1 MARDRRWGPAL
12 GLGLFLC
19 SPFPLPVLTQAC
31 SQSRYREIGPAPPR
45 SRNNGHDREHRTLQ
59 RAAPP
64 LPAAPAQWASR
75 PRFKWRARARLV
87 GAAMGSAEGTDWV
100 DVANDLLRTCHI
112 NQHIKHL
119 SECGA
124 DMFVRL
130 YESILGEKVP
140 DFIATPRSQEDD
152 AHNAQAVIDS
162 LALDYLQVSLS
173 HITGENIVKGDK
185 ESIKNLL
192 EIFDGLLE
200 YLREVSETSSQTGA
214 EINVLSGDEI
224 QITSQEQLESTADQ
238 LSEHTLL
245 SSVERSQSEYFIQTC
260 DTDGSGSTSELIKL
274 GDTAYSFSKRGEAEK
289 DTEVEESEST
299 EALAALPRQF
309 SESEKGA
316 VNERE
321 DGGMESVHAAEPH
334 KGSLSVSA
342 TKLGEPI
349 QQAIPLLPPFQPS
362 DPGWRDHHSSDRQA
376 AALACSQAV
385 NIPTIEKSLTQRF
398 NDVSDGLP
406 LSRKTPAG
414 TVPLTHSYL
423 SSASAVGEMLGGDAK
438 DNVTKVPLVSES
450 SISTSFEKKLSL
462 SAEQVTQTPRP
473 ESQHW
478 SRTTSKYENST
489 TDSAEDSLS
498 HRTTKEKV
506 PEQQEFNEASENL
519 SRMLNELD
527 LMLKRALGEHT
538 GEEELTDEDSLSHHS
553 DSVMDYGRRTAG
565 RDTSHPRYPGRPR
578 SLSPASPSSQHQDH
592 KLSGSATGHIK
603 TVRRQLQEERDE
615 RTRKTKLVTKAYENE
630 LRIFEVREKRRIS
643 KLREAAKEMEQE
655 YKENVFQEPPKVSQR
670 VKVYSRKTTPQYPKY
685 SQWIPKRGTTKPKQ
699 AAPMTI
705 RDNDLLLQL
714 LEEFPHLHISPNT
727 LNKMWHQ
734 QLAQTMHLKAPS
746 ARPRPKLQNE
756 VEQALKKHELLA
768 AIIKRDQDHSKRL
781 QEIKQRIHRQK
792 WAQNKVTE
800 KRQQAAR
807 ARKYYEDYR
816 VQLRARLLRARTR
829 EERIFKNLFEEGLEI
844 QKQRLRD
851 LRVYAREKRDE
862 QRREHQTE
870 LESLENYYKDQ
881 FSMLAEAISQ
891 EFQEIQT
898 REKAQAQMLQ
908 KSKREVRSKMEK
920 EIQQLQAAIMHNDDD
935 TFFQELEADRLRS
948 RLQIASFQYSQ
959 SHFF

>member
-1 MARDRRWGPAL
+1 
-12 GLGLFLC
+12 
-19 SPFPLPVLTQAC
+19 
-31 SQSRYREIGPAPPR
+31 
-45 SRNNGHDREHRTLQ
+45 
-59 RAAPP
+59 
-64 LPAAPAQWASR
+64 
-75 PRFKWRARARLV
+75 
-87 GAAMGSAEGTDWV
+87 MGSAEGADWV

-124 DMFVRL
+124 DLFVRL

-152 AHNAQAVIDS
+152 AHNVQAVIDS

-173 HITGENIVKGDK
+173 HITGENIVKGDR

-214 EINVLSGDEI
+214 EINVLSSDEI
-224 QITSQEQLESTADQ
+224 QIAPQEQLESAADQ
-238 LSEHTLL
+238 LTEHTLL
-245 SSVERSQSEYFIQTC
+245 SSVERSQSEYFILTC

-274 GDTAYSFSKRGEAEK
+274 GDTAYSFSKRGEEK

-309 SESEKGA
+309 SESERGI

-321 DGGMESVHAAEPH
+321 DGGMEAVHEPH
-334 KGSLSVSA
+334 QGSLSVSA

-362 DPGWRDHHSSDRQA
+362 DPAWRDPHSSHRQA
-376 AALACSQAV
+376 AALPCSQAL
-385 NIPTIEKSLTQRF
+385 NIPTIEKSLTQKF
-398 NDVSDGLP
+398 PDVSDGLP
-406 LSRKTPAG
+406 LSRKIPG
-414 TVPLTHSYL
+414 TVPLTHTYL

-438 DNVTKVPLVSES
+438 ENVTKVPLVSES
-450 SISTSFEKKLSL
+450 SISASSEEKLSL
-462 SAEQVTQTPRP
+462 CAEQITQTPRP

-478 SRTTSKYENST
+478 PRTTSKYENST
-489 TDSAEDSLS
+489 LDSVEDSLS

-506 PEQQEFNEASENL
+506 PKQQEFHEASGNL
-519 SRMLNELD
+519 SRRLNELD

-538 GEEELTDEDSLSHHS
+538 REGELPDEDSLSHHS
-553 DSVMDYGRRTAG
+553 DSAMDYGRRTAG
-565 RDTSHPRYPGRPR
+565 RDTPGPRYPGRPR
-578 SLSPASPSSQHQDH
+578 SLSPASPLSQYQEH
-592 KLSGSATGHIK
+592 KQRGRGTGQIK
-603 TVRRQLQEERDE
+603 TIRSHLQGERDE
-615 RTRKTKLVTKAYENE
+615 RTRKAKLVTKAYENE
-630 LRIFEVREKRRIS
+630 LRIFEAREKRRIS
-643 KLREAAKEMEQE
+643 KLRESAKEMEQE

-670 VKVYSRKTTPQYPKY
+670 VKVYSRKTTPQYPKH
-685 SQWIPKRGTTKPKQ
+685 SQWIPKRGIMKPKQ

-714 LEEFPHLHISPNT
+714 LEEFPHLHISSRT

-734 QLAQTMHLKAPS
+734 QLAQTEHLKAPS

-781 QEIKQRIHRQK
+781 QEIKQRIQRQK

-800 KRQQAAR
+800 RRQQVAR

-816 VQLRARLLRARTR
+816 VQLRAKLLRARTR

-851 LRVYAREKRDE
+851 LRIYAREKRDE
-862 QRREHQTE
+862 QRREHQIE

-908 KSKREVRSKMEK
+908 KSKSEVRSKMEK

-948 RLQIASFQYSQ
+948 RLQMASFQYSQ

>member
-1 MARDRRWGPAL
+1 
-12 GLGLFLC
+12 
-19 SPFPLPVLTQAC
+19 
-31 SQSRYREIGPAPPR
+31 
-45 SRNNGHDREHRTLQ
+45 
-59 RAAPP
+59 
-64 LPAAPAQWASR
+64 
-75 PRFKWRARARLV
+75 
-87 GAAMGSAEGTDWV
+87 MGSAEGADWV

-112 NQHIKHL
+112 NQHINHL

-124 DMFVRL
+124 DLFVRL

-152 AHNAQAVIDS
+152 AHNVQAVIDS

-173 HITGENIVKGDK
+173 HITGENIVKGDR

-214 EINVLSGDEI
+214 ERNVLSSDEI
-224 QITSQEQLESTADQ
+224 QTAPQEQLESTADH
-238 LSEHTLL
+238 LTEHTLL
-245 SSVERSQSEYFIQTC
+245 SSAERSQSENFILTC

-274 GDTAYSFSKRGEAEK
+274 GETAYSFSKRGEEFQMPVLCLAEK

-309 SESEKGA
+309 SESERGT

-334 KGSLSVSA
+334 KGSVSVSA

-362 DPGWRDHHSSDRQA
+362 DPAWRDFHSSDRQA
-376 AALACSQAV
+376 AALACSQAL
-385 NIPTIEKSLTQRF
+385 NIPTIEKSLTRKF
-398 NDVSDGLP
+398 HDVSDGLP
-406 LSRKTPAG
+406 LSRKIP
-414 TVPLTHSYL
+414 
-423 SSASAVGEMLGGDAK
+423 VGEMLGADAK
-438 DNVTKVPLVSES
+438 DKVTKVPLVSES
-450 SISTSFEKKLSL
+450 SISTSCEEKLSL
-462 SAEQVTQTPRP
+462 CAEQVTQTPRP

-478 SRTTSKYENST
+478 PGTTSKYENST
-489 TDSAEDSLS
+489 TYSVEDSLS

-506 PEQQEFNEASENL
+506 LKQQEFHEASENL
-519 SRMLNELD
+519 SRRLKELD

-538 GEEELTDEDSLSHHS
+538 REGELADEDSLSHHS
-553 DSVMDYGRRTAG
+553 DSGMDYGRRTAG
-565 RDTSHPRYPGRPR
+565 TDPSQPRSPGRPR
-578 SLSPASPSSQHQDH
+578 SLSPASPLSQHREH
-592 KLSGSATGHIK
+592 KQRGRGTGQIK
-603 TVRRQLQEERDE
+603 TIRRHLQGEREE
-615 RTRKTKLVTKAYENE
+615 RTRKAKLVTKAYEDE
-630 LRIFEVREKRRIS
+630 LRIFEAREKRRIS
-643 KLREAAKEMEQE
+643 KLREAAKEVEQE

-670 VKVYSRKTTPQYPKY
+670 VKVYSRKTTPQYPKH
-685 SQWIPKRGTTKPKQ
+685 SQWIPKRGIMKPKQ

-714 LEEFPHLHISPNT
+714 LEEFPHLHISSRT
-727 LNKMWHQ
+727 LNKMWQQ
-734 QLAQTMHLKAPS
+734 QLAQTEHLKAPS

-756 VEQALKKHELLA
+756 VEQALKKYELLA

-781 QEIKQRIHRQK
+781 QEIKQRIQRQK

-800 KRQQAAR
+800 RRQQVAR

-816 VQLRARLLRARTR
+816 VQLRAKLLRARTR

-844 QKQRLRD
+844 QKQRLRE

-870 LESLENYYKDQ
+870 LEALENYYKDQ

-908 KSKREVRSKMEK
+908 KSKSEVRSKMEK

-948 RLQIASFQYSQ
+948 RLQMASFQYSQ